1 MQIRMNEPATAPAL
15 ASVIAMTL
23 RNFTR
28 SPVPEQ
34 ARMKAQLEALVAAAI
49 KPLRASE
56 RIVLDAPEG
65 AAVVVLDDP
74 EKALQLAERAEAAA
88 AGLSLAIGVNHGA
101 VKVVTDARRGA
112 GVIGDGIAAALTL
125 AGAADPGRFVA
136 SRAFHE
142 ALESVAPARAAE
154 LDPAGVV
161 TDLRLRTHELFTRNR
176 QAASARRRRLYGFG
190 ALAAAAIV
198 GLGIAARVQF
208 SREIPP
214 RPAFIEFQITPRGE
228 VVVDGVVKGTSP
240 PLTRLELS
248 AGAHRIEVRH
258 RAFPPLV
265 ADVNLA
271 PDEQMTLRHAF
282 ASPKKKPADETYW
295 QRMRRKMGI

>member
-1 MQIRMNEPATAPAL
+1 MNEPATAPAL
-15 ASVIAMTL
+15 ASVIVLTL

-34 ARMKAQLEALVAAAI
+34 ARMKAQLEALVATAI
-49 KPLRASE
+49 RPLRAAE

-88 AGLSLAIGVNHGA
+88 ADLSLTIGVNHGP
-101 VKVVTDARRGA
+101 VKVVSDARRGT
-112 GVIGDGIAAALTL
+112 GIVGDGVAAALTL
-125 AGAADPGRFVA
+125 ASAAEPGRFVA

-142 ALESVAPARAAE
+142 ELESVAPARAAE
-154 LDPAGVV
+154 LDSAGMI

-176 QAASARRRRLYGFG
+176 QAANARRRKLYGFG
-190 ALAAAAIV
+190 ALMVAAIV
-198 GLGIAARVQF
+198 GLGIAARAEL
-208 SREIPP
+208 RKELPP
-214 RPAFIEFQITPRGE
+214 RPAYIEFQITPRGE
-228 VVVDGVVKGTSP
+228 IVVDGVVKGTSP

-248 AGAHRIEVRH
+248 AGAHRIEVRN

-265 ADVNLA
+265 AEVNLG
-271 PDEQMTLRHAF
+271 PDEQMTLSHSF
-282 ASPKKKPADETYW
+282 ANPKRKSADEGYW
-295 QRMRRKMGI
+295 QRMRRKVGF